1 MLKAGVPNPHFTEKP
16 LDGIGSLCYNKN
28 MREIIKQ
35 LVGMT
40 LQDVEL
46 MLILETLKSVDGNR
60 KKAARILRMGE
71 RTLYRKITP

>member
-1 MLKAGVPNPHFTEKP
+1 MACICIVRAGVAKCPFIVCLGVVMK
-16 LDGIGSLCYNKN
+16 YN
-28 MREIIKQ
+28 IIKE

-60 KKAARILRMGE
+60 KKAAQILRIGE
-71 RTLYRKITP
+71 RTLYRKITPNY

>member
-1 MLKAGVPNPHFTEKP
+1 
-16 LDGIGSLCYNKN
+16 

-46 MLILETLKSVDGNR
+46 MLILETLKSVKGNR